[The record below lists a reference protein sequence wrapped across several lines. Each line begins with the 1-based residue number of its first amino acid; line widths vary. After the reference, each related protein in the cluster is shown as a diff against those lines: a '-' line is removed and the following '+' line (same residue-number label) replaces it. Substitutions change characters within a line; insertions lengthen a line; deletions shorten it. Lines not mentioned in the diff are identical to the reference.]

1 MNKFE
6 LKTIIIAL
14 GIFFM
19 LLSAFLVK
27 SGIIIETKNNDKTDT
42 SKRNLIIGFLLISS
56 IGMSLSL
63 TS

>member
-1 MNKFE
+1 
-6 LKTIIIAL
+6 
-14 GIFFM
+14 M